1 MIVRFLRS
9 AYVPLSL
16 AALVLLF
23 MLPFLRP
30 PTGNEVLNGHDLVN
44 QQYPLYSFIFDSLR
58 NGNGLPL
65 WNPYQFA
72 GQSIASNPQSTI
84 FYPPAWIMLPLG
96 VPHGVGWLFILHLWW
111 GGWGMAQFARR
122 LGATQAGSLAGGI
135 IYTFSGVLAAHLN
148 AGHLN
153 YLMCSAWLPWLA
165 VAYLW
170 GVGRKKWVFAAL
182 PGAAAFGLCI
192 LTGHPPM
199 LYFGVVWLAMMAVY
213 VAWTRHA
220 LPLQAIRLLLA
231 ILIGGGILGAA
242 LLLPVADFTVRSTR
256 TSAAS
261 LGFSNSYSIP
271 AGQVLTLAFPNL
283 FGEPNNGYWGVPF
296 YEELTAYVGLLPLIA
311 LFVVRRRTATILLTI
326 FVIVGLVVS
335 LGIEGGLF
343 SILYDVLPG
352 YSLFRV
358 PSRALYFVTVGGAG
372 LAALFISD
380 LQTSTREE
388 RTQFLRRALW
398 ILPALAVLC
407 AALAF
412 MVMALFNAG
421 SAGENPPWRVY
432 HTANTTALTALTL
445 GGIWLGLRLWTAEWL
460 PVRWA
465 LALTIFIAL
474 VDVWRIAQPLV
485 TVSAVDVPPLWQ
497 AMAAAAPASPDF
509 RVMTVPNNIIW
520 QAGATYTWHLNAN
533 GYDPLVSDDFQR
545 LLDASEYNPT
555 SPIAR
560 LLGVRYAVS
569 DKPYEWSGLSGG
581 ERLTEKTQEGD
592 WHIYEVAN
600 PMARVFVAA
609 NTLVMGD
616 ESARQDLESGVIDPL
631 GTAVVSQEGEC
642 TVDPTSQ
649 PPPRIQGG
657 GATPNARIEG
667 YAPNT
672 VDVTAA
678 SDQAGILV
686 LTDSYDPNWIVTVDD
701 VPADLLRVDTA
712 LRGVCVPVGEHRV
725 HFAYQPRAFY
735 LGVAVSVA
743 GWLVWGIMGGVV
755 LVGWRRT
762 QSKIQS

>member
-1 MIVRFLRS
+1 MIFRFIRS
-9 AYVPLSL
+9 ASVPLIL
-16 AALVLLF
+16 AVLVLLF

-30 PTGNEVLNGHDLVN
+30 PTGNEVLDGHDLVN
-44 QQYPLYSFIFDSLR
+44 QQYPLYSFIFDSVR
-58 NGNGLPL
+58 NGEGLPL

-96 VPHGVGWLFILHLWW
+96 VPRGVGWLFIFHLWW
-111 GGWGMAQFARR
+111 GGWGMAQFVRR

-135 IYTFSGVLAAHLN
+135 IYMFSGVIAAHLN

-199 LYFGVVWLAMMAVY
+199 LYFGVLWLAVMGIY
-213 VAWTRHA
+213 VIWTGQAQSLR
-220 LPLQAIRLLLA
+220 AIRFLMV

-256 TSAAS
+256 ASEAS

-296 YEELTAYVGLLPLIA
+296 YEELTAYIGLLPLIA
-311 LFVVRRRTATILLTI
+311 LFAVRRRPATILLTV
-326 FVIVGLVVS
+326 FVVVGLIVS

-343 SILYDVLPG
+343 SILYAVLPG

-372 LAALFISD
+372 LAALYITD
-380 LQTSTREE
+380 LQTSSREE
-388 RTQFLRRALW
+388 RVISLRRILW
-398 ILPALAVLC
+398 ILPALAILC

-412 MVMALFNAG
+412 VVTSMFNAG
-421 SAGENPPWRVY
+421 SADANPPWRVY
-432 HTANTTALTALTL
+432 HTANIAALTALTL
-445 GGIWLGLRLWTAEWL
+445 GGIWLALRLWTAEWL
-460 PVRWA
+460 NVRWA
-465 LALTIFIAL
+465 LVLTIFIVL

-485 TVSAVDVPPLWQ
+485 TVSTVDVPPLWQ
-497 AMAAAAPASPDF
+497 AMAQAAPASPDF
-509 RVMTVPNNIIW
+509 RVMTVPNDITW
-520 QAGATYTWHLNAN
+520 QAGATYSRHLNAN
-533 GYDPLVSDDFQR
+533 GYDPLVSDDYQR
-545 LLDASEYNPT
+545 LLDASGYKPT

-560 LLGVRYAVS
+560 LLGVRYVIS
-569 DKPYEWSGLSGG
+569 DKPYESSGLAS
-581 ERLTEKTQEGD
+581 TENLSELFPQNGD
-592 WHIYEVAN
+592 WHVYMVAN
-600 PMARVFVAA
+600 SLPRVFSVQYVQV
-609 NTLVMGD
+609 LDD
-616 ESARQDLESGVIDPL
+616 ESGREALSSGTIDALRTVILNQAADCGTPPPDPL
-631 GTAVVSQEGEC
+631 PVYGEGEKK
-642 TVDPTSQ
+642 
-649 PPPRIQGG
+649 
-657 GATPNARIEG
+657 NAHITQ
-667 YAPNT
+667 YAPN
-672 VDVTAA
+672 VIDVTTT
-678 SDQAGILV
+678 SDQPGILV
-686 LTDSYDPNWIVTVDD
+686 LTDSYDPNWMVTVDGT
-701 VPADLLRVDTA
+701 PATLLRVDTA
-712 LRGVCVPVGEHRV
+712 LRGVCVSAGEHQV

-735 LGVAVSVA
+735 VGVAISVA

-755 LVGWRRT
+755 LVKSRRRGT
-762 QSKIQS
+762 EIGTD